1 MVINQWFKKRRLEWT
16 VVVVAVVVESK
27 CYTYIDKNG
36 THISVGNCKYGGIG
50 ETHSC

>member
-1 MVINQWFKKRRLEWT
+1 MVN
-16 VVVVAVVVESK
+16 VVVVDAVAESN

-36 THISVGNCKYGGIG
+36 THISVCHCKYGGIG